1 MRLPRFRPPKSA
13 DRADLRDIVLGT
25 WRAGTTDRVSLAA
38 AGCAFWA
45 TTALFPAISALI
57 AIYGLVFDPV
67 AVVRQLGLLSDLLPA
82 PAYVL
87 VHERV
92 IELVE
97 QPRSDLSLRLA
108 TGILLAVWSAAT
120 GTKAMMSALN
130 VAFDLLETRGILR
143 FQLTGLALTG
153 LAVGGAV
160 LAIAGVVLLPA
171 VLGFVGL
178 SSIGAAAIHAAS
190 LLLLVALFACAV
202 ALLYRTG
209 PCREATLPLTILPGA
224 VAATVLWLVASAAL
238 SYYISHLS
246 SFGATYGSIGAVVGI
261 MLWFY
266 VTAFATL
273 LGAEL
278 NARLEMR
285 VVKAPSA

>member
-1 MRLPRFRPPKSA
+1 M
-13 DRADLRDIVLGT
+13 
-25 WRAGTTDRVSLAA
+25 
-38 AGCAFWA
+38 
-45 TTALFPAISALI
+45 
-57 AIYGLVFDPV
+57 
-67 AVVRQLGLLSDLLPA
+67 
-82 PAYVL
+82 
-87 VHERV
+87 
-92 IELVE
+92 
-97 QPRSDLSLRLA
+97 
-108 TGILLAVWSAAT
+108 
-120 GTKAMMSALN
+120 
-130 VAFDLLETRGILR
+130 
-143 FQLTGLALTG
+143 
-153 LAVGGAV
+153 
-160 LAIAGVVLLPA
+160 LLPA